1 MRRGLRVAAIGL
13 AAVLIGTV
21 SPAFAGWD
29 WDDDDLVG
37 TDPGGSVTDPGG
49 GGGGD
54 RPIFTDPEPWMEHAY
69 APYCQSAGI
78 RHDPET
84 NRPMQINDNLCPEMY
99 QYAETHCAD
108 GENGYWDFGR
118 LVNPDGTF
126 PNGPEFERLGPIC
139 RGANDP
145 PPQEGPRQ
153 ITIDD
158 IIDSA
163 RAVAPGV
170 EITTEPGARSYVNF
184 PTNMYVDDADQQ
196 VNVDVLGFDI
206 PLTFSPE
213 DVTWNFGD
221 GASATGA
228 GIADAEVGQEGA
240 VEHAYRRS
248 GSYAIGVTVDYTVE
262 ATLPNG
268 QTLQMPGTISGSG
281 GPYDLGVGELQ
292 SIVKK
297 VR

>member
-1 MRRGLRVAAIGL
+1 MRRFFLVAVAAVTTVFL
-13 AAVLIGTV
+13 AAG
-21 SPAFAGWD
+21 PAMAGADWD

-37 TDPGGSVTDPGG
+37 VDPGGSVDDPVSGG
-49 GGGGD
+49 PGSEGPVFVDPEPYPEYVYVPYCPSNG
-54 RPIFTDPEPWMEHAY
+54 ITITDPETGEYQMDDAL
-69 APYCQSAGI
+69 CTGFS
-78 RHDPET
+78 T
-84 NRPMQINDNLCPEMY
+84 MCPED
-99 QYAETHCAD
+99 ERR
-108 GENGYWDFGR
+108 YWIYVRYRD
-118 LVNPDGTF
+118 PDGGF
-126 PNGPEFERLGPIC
+126 PDGPQFSNEGVTC
-139 RGANDP
+139 RGADDP
-145 PPQEGPRQ
+145 PPENAPRQ

-170 EITTEPGARSYVNF
+170 EIATEPGARSYVNF

-206 PLTFSPE
+206 PLSFSAE

-228 GIADAEVGQEGA
+228 GVADAEVGQEGA

-248 GSYAIGVTVDYTVE
+248 GSYAIGVTVDYTVT

-268 QTLQMPGTISGSG
+268 ETLQMPGTISGSG
-281 GPYDLGVGELQ
+281 GPYQLGVGELQ